1 MMVLAY
7 LIMQVLGFPLPS
19 PGFPV
24 LTLALLVIVFL
35 LMGIGE
41 EVGWMGYA
49 IDRLQRRW
57 SALYSAL
64 ALGVVWGVWHVI
76 PLVQAHRAPGWIAWI
91 YNNTHGSV
99 FSAVLTHAAD
109 NLSWMLFPNLGSHY
123 DPRIISPIIAAGAL
137 VVIAAW
143 GPRTLTRGRRGSEPP
158 L

>member
-1 MMVLAY
+1 MPLTGCNGGGVRSTPLWR
-7 LIMQVLGFPLPS
+7 LGWC
-19 PGFPV
+19 
-24 LTLALLVIVFL
+24 
-35 LMGIGE
+35 GE
-41 EVGWMGYA
+41 SGT
-49 IDRLQRRW
+49 
-57 SALYSAL
+57 SS
-64 ALGVVWGVWHVI
+64 